1 MSVFV
6 AESVLYQMH
15 FNALLWTAGMNAA
28 ENHLFVIVSLFL
40 LFLLNCCCCC
50 WVFECVELL
59 FVWFG
64 LHVSVAC
71 STFFF
76 GGFWFLCICPF
87 QCVWYRG
94 VVVVCLFLF
103 RHRFALIARG
113 LAVFSCLVFIGYYG
127 IIGWIC
133 SHANLKWNNICRAQF
148 SASASAT
155 DARRTNWVS
164 PNFFWPPRVE
174 ISG

>member
-28 ENHLFVIVSLFL
+28 ENHLFVIVSLLL
-40 LFLLNCCCCC
+40 LFLLNCCCCWRSVRMLNYYLFDLGC
-50 WVFECVELL
+50 MFLWRVALFWGFLFLCMSISVCFVLCVVGLLL
-59 FVWFG
+59 FR
-64 LHVSVAC
+64 L
-71 STFFF
+71 
-76 GGFWFLCICPF
+76 
-87 QCVWYRG
+87 
-94 VVVVCLFLF
+94 
-103 RHRFALIARG
+103 RFALIARG
-113 LAVFSCLVFIGYYG
+113 LAVCFSCLVFIGYYG

-133 SHANLKWNNICRAQF
+133 SHANFKWNNICRAQF